1 MKKFLLC
8 ALFVFFIFLFTNAQ
22 TAKIE
27 GLIKDS
33 CSLESIKSATIQIT
47 GGDSTNPFFATV
59 ISDENGTFKI
69 NGVPKGKRLY
79 MKISCIGYTPFYSKL
94 SIAFSDS
101 VLHLTPV
108 LLVVDYTKNKEIII
122 NAEPP
127 PVVMKQDTLEFRAD
141 AFSRRSTENL
151 GGILKNMPGITF
163 DGILKFNG
171 QRINKILIE
180 GQTFYSDDIIK
191 AMKYIPS
198 FSIDKIQ
205 IANDSSQLAPKN
217 TKVANII
224 LKKEAHQSAIGKI
237 LAGLGTEGRFE
248 ASANVSKFS
257 DSSNYSTAIQKN
269 NINKNRFDFEDMG
282 GLIPDDGQK
291 RTSADIDVAYSKT
304 LRHGRIS
311 ITNNFNKNKRTLI
324 NTAQETLFLND
335 TTLKTNSLIEYNN
348 RETSNNTSFA
358 YVRDWAQAIVSYSAN
373 YNYSQTNQNSSSQSN
388 IINSAINKTGSLSNE
403 EAVQNNGGTLTQN
416 LDLLY
421 TFKGKLYN
429 KISFL
434 QQWAIGERRQIRN
447 IKYVNQLIIPE
458 DSILKLD
465 QIFKTSFN
473 NNNYTGTLKF
483 ESRFTPAFSYIVSNE
498 FSINTDRMERLGY
511 ANNKIEPAYMITDS
525 LGLYKNESKLA
536 NTLTLSFKYSQE
548 KFILSFGSGY
558 KTLKSTGA
566 YRNIVPSVKRT
577 ASGLQ
582 PFLLLEKGDLSVG
595 YFYDLQ
601 LPSIEYLSTL
611 VDKANPYNRML
622 GNALLKNQYTHTVY
636 YNYSKFLFKTS
647 ATFDIKQSFVLIKNP
662 VIFQSFVQPNGAT
675 FVYFVTGSH
684 SFEMPLEING
694 QRTYVLNKKNSL
706 TVGTGTKFNYSQ
718 AFTFISG
725 TEVLLSSLI
734 ISPDVNISWRYN
746 KNLYISNILSF
757 SYVSTSAQQVF
768 PPIRYTNYSITNN
781 IEYSLGKDWV
791 LKSAASFIINPNSGL
806 EKFSLLY
813 NAGVIYIPSK
823 IRILRTAFKVIDLF
837 NDNNDISRITT
848 LNSLTELK
856 SKVLKRYFMLSVSV
870 DIGNRKTDPY

>member
-1 MKKFLLC
+1 M
-8 ALFVFFIFLFTNAQ
+8 
-22 TAKIE
+22 KIE

-33 CSLESIKSATIQIT
+33 GTLGAIKSATIQIAT
-47 GGDSTNPFFATV
+47 VDSINPFFATV

-69 NGVPKGKRLY
+69 NGVPKGKHLY
-79 MKISCIGYTPFYSKL
+79 MKVSCIGYTPFYREL
-94 SIAFSDS
+94 TIAFSDS

-122 NAEPP
+122 DAEPP
-127 PVVMKQDTLEFRAD
+127 PVVMKEDTLEFRAD
-141 AFSRRSTENL
+141 AFTRRSTENL

-205 IANDSSQLAPKN
+205 IANDSSQLAAKN

-224 LKKEAHQSAIGKI
+224 LKKEAHHSAIGKI
-237 LAGLGTEGRFE
+237 LAGLGTEKRFE
-248 ASANVSKFS
+248 ASANVSKFN
-257 DSSNYSTAIQKN
+257 DSSNYSAAIQKN

-291 RTSADIDVAYSKT
+291 RTNADIDVTYSKT

-311 ITNNFNKNKRTLI
+311 ITNSFNKNKRTQI
-324 NTAQETLFLND
+324 NTSQETLFLND
-335 TTLKTNSLIEYNN
+335 TTLQTNSVIEYNN

-358 YVRDWAQAIVSYSAN
+358 YVRNWPGAIVSYSAN
-373 YNYSQTNQNSSSQSN
+373 YNYSQTNQNSLSQSN
-388 IINSAINKTGSLSNE
+388 IINSAINRIGDFSNE
-403 EAVQNNGGTLTQN
+403 EAVRNNGGILTEN

-421 TFKGKLYN
+421 TFKEKPYN
-429 KISFL
+429 KISFV
-434 QQWAIGERRQIRN
+434 QQWAIGARRQNRDV
-447 IKYVNQLIIPE
+447 KYINQLIIPE

-473 NNNYTGTLKF
+473 NNDYTGTLKF
-483 ESRFTPAFSYIVSNE
+483 ESRFTPAFSYIISNE
-498 FSINTDRMERLGY
+498 FSINTECIDRLGY
-511 ANNKIEPAYMITDS
+511 GNDKIDQPAYIITDS
-525 LGLYKNESKLA
+525 LGLYKNESKLV
-536 NTLTLSFKYSQE
+536 NNLTLSFKYDRE
-548 KFILSFGSGY
+548 KYILSFGSGY
-558 KTLKSTGA
+558 KILKNTGS
-566 YRNIVPSVKRT
+566 YRNIVPSVKRS

-582 PFLLLEKGDLSVG
+582 PFLLLEKGNLSLG

-611 VDKANPYNRML
+611 VDKATPYSRML
-622 GNALLKNQYTHTVY
+622 GNGSLKNLYTHTLY
-636 YNYSKFLFKTS
+636 YNYSKFFFKTS

-694 QRTYVLNKKNSL
+694 QRTFMLNKKNSL
-706 TVGTGTKFNYSQ
+706 TVGTGSKFNYSQ

-725 TEVLLSSLI
+725 TETRLSSLLL
-734 ISPDVNISWRYN
+734 SPDISISWRYN
-746 KNLYISNILSF
+746 KKLYISNILSF
-757 SYVSTSAQQVF
+757 SYVSTSAQQIF
-768 PPIRYTNYSITNN
+768 PSIRFTNYSLNNN
-781 IEYSLGKDWV
+781 IEYSMGKDWV
-791 LKSAASFIINPNSGL
+791 LKSTASFIINPNSGL

-813 NAGVIYIPSK
+813 NEGVIYIPSK
-823 IRILRTAFKVIDLF
+823 IRILRAAFKVIDLF
-837 NDNNDISRITT
+837 NDNKDISRIST

-870 DIGNRKTDPY
+870 DIGNLKTDPY